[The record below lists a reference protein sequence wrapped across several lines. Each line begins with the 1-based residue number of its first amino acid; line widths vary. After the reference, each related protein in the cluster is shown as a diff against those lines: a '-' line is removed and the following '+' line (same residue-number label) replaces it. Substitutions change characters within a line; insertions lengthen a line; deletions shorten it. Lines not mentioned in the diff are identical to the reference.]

1 MLMTTVS
8 RCDASAM
15 PPFLMELDT
24 ITASPAAAREQ
35 AERDLV
41 AQLQRGEE
49 ASFEVL
55 VRQYGGAML
64 AVARRLLRNEADAQE
79 AVQDA
84 FMQAIRALPEFR
96 AESRLSTWLHRI
108 AVNAALMRLR
118 SARRR
123 PEVVVDDL
131 LPHFDADG
139 HHAESIQSMPVSI
152 ETALDSA
159 QTRAQVRTCIAQL
172 PDQHRAVIIL
182 RDIEELSTAEA
193 AQVLGI
199 SENAVKIRL
208 HRAHQALRTLL
219 VRELGDHPM

>member
-1 MLMTTVS
+1 MLMTAVP
-8 RCDASAM
+8 RRDAGAL
-15 PPFLMELDT
+15 PPFLMNLDT
-24 ITASPAAAREQ
+24 TTPSPAGSPEL
-35 AERDLV
+35 AERELV
-41 AQLQRGEE
+41 ARLQRGDD
-49 ASFEVL
+49 ASFDVL

-64 AVARRLLRNEADAQE
+64 AVARRLLRNEDDAQE

-84 FMQAIRALPEFR
+84 FMQAIRALPAFR

-139 HHAESIQSMPVSI
+139 HHAESIQSLPVSV
-152 ETALDSA
+152 ETAVASA
-159 QTRAQVRTCIAQL
+159 QTRARVRACIEQL
-172 PDQHRAVIIL
+172 PDQHRAVIVL
-182 RDIEELSTAEA
+182 RDIEELNTAEA

-208 HRAHQALRTLL
+208 HRAHHALRTLL
-219 VRELGDHPM
+219 IRALGDRPV